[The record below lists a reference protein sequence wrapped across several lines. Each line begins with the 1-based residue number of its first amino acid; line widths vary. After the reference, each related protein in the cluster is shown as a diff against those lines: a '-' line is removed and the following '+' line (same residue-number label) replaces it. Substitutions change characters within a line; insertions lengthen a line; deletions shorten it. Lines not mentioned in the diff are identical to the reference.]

1 MTFFNH
7 ITVILDLMSSADF
20 DAQAWMSG
28 RNIAL
33 GSFTNDGVKF
43 LMERLG
49 LARFLRSSE
58 CRKSTNVQTPGEK
71 WTLHLC

>member
-1 MTFFNH
+1 
-7 ITVILDLMSSADF
+7 
-20 DAQAWMSG
+20 MSG

-33 GSFTNDGVKF
+33 GSFTKDGVKF

-58 CRKSTNVQTPGEK
+58 CRKSSNVQTPGEK
-71 WTLHLC
+71 WTLFICVKQAVKIKSRKYNS